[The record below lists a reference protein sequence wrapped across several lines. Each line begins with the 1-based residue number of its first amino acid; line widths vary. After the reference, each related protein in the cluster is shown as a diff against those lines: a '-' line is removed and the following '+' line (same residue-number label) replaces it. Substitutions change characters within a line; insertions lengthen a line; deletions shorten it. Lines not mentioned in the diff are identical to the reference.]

1 MRIRVVSSGIV
12 SGVFCLIALWFPW
25 YMVEPAGI
33 VPDWAYQKEAV
44 SFPDWLPTAVYAFC
58 GLTIFAFGWVAAR
71 WNWSKTWR
79 SSLLAGAGSGLIAGC
94 IIYDFIGAFRFGV
107 LGQEEILKVFYR
119 EVGETEG
126 LTLLV
131 DAISQTANMIY
142 VNFIFILFAAIVLGS
157 FGGLASSMDLEDVW
171 GRPPRETQ
179 GWLFRLPAY
188 SLSLTG
194 YLCLIVMIAALIIL
208 QESVTNVGL
217 ENGLTGVKVPPFFII
232 LLAFLGCVVMI
243 LPPIA
248 MTWGWG
254 IRAWKSA
261 GLWKW
266 LYGVWFAFTI
276 FIVGS
281 VVNNFV
287 RYSGA
292 GFILPMTGLYL
303 PLLAGFVIIVPFL
316 LGLFVGIINEPVE
329 LTGEKYRFSDWLG
342 YALTQGVLGGT
353 QLFMSITAY
362 GLALVLIA
370 IENIPHLTQV
380 GIVDL
385 TPGQQL
391 IQLFKTLS
399 GAAQGM
405 MIASAIGGWLF
416 GLIVLLFRKFL
427 KIKPVP
433 AANPDTTTFSA

>member
-1 MRIRVVSSGIV
+1 MRIRVVGSGIV
-12 SGVFCLIALWFPW
+12 AGVFCLIALWFPW
-25 YMVEPAGI
+25 YMIEPAGI
-33 VPDWAYQKEAV
+33 VPDWAYQNEAA
-44 SFPDWLPTAVYAFC
+44 SFPDWLPTAVYVFC
-58 GLTIFAFGWVAAR
+58 ALTIFAFGWVAAR

-142 VNFIFILFAAIVLGS
+142 LNFIFILFAATVLGGL
-157 FGGLASSMDLEDVW
+157 GGLASSMDLEDVW

-179 GWLFRLPAY
+179 GWLFRLPAFT
-188 SLSLTG
+188 LSLTG
-194 YLCLIVMIAALIIL
+194 YLCLIVMIAVLVIL
-208 QESVTNVGL
+208 QKSVTDVGI
-217 ENGLTGVKVPPFFII
+217 ENELTGVKMPPIFII
-232 LLAFLGCVVMI
+232 LVAFLGCIVMI

-248 MTWGWG
+248 ITWGWG
-254 IRAWKSA
+254 LRAWKSA

-292 GFILPMTGLYL
+292 GFILTTTGLYL
-303 PLLAGFVIIVPFL
+303 PLLAGVVIIVPLIFGFL
-316 LGLFVGIINEPVE
+316 VGFISEPAA
-329 LTGEKYRFSDWLG
+329 LIDEKYHFSDWLG
-342 YALTQGVLGGT
+342 YALAQGILGGT
-353 QLFMSITAY
+353 QMFMSITAY

-391 IQLFKTLS
+391 VQLFQTLS

-427 KIKPVP
+427 KIRPVHT
-433 AANPDTTTFSA
+433 ANADTIHP

>member
-1 MRIRVVSSGIV
+1 MRIRVVGSGIV
-12 SGVFCLIALWFPW
+12 AGVFCLIALWFPW
-25 YMVEPAGI
+25 YMIEPAGI
-33 VPDWAYQKEAV
+33 VPDWAYQNEAA
-44 SFPDWLPTAVYAFC
+44 SFPDWLPTAVYVFC
-58 GLTIFAFGWVAAR
+58 ALTIFAFGWVAAR

-142 VNFIFILFAAIVLGS
+142 LNFIFILFAATVLGGL
-157 FGGLASSMDLEDVW
+157 GGLASSMDLEDVW

-179 GWLFRLPAY
+179 GWLFRLPAFT
-188 SLSLTG
+188 LSLTG
-194 YLCLIVMIAALIIL
+194 YLCLIVMIAVLVIL
-208 QESVTNVGL
+208 QKSVTDVGI
-217 ENGLTGVKVPPFFII
+217 ENELTGVKMPPIFII
-232 LLAFLGCVVMI
+232 LVAFLGCIVMI

-248 MTWGWG
+248 ITWGWG
-254 IRAWKSA
+254 LRAWKSA

-292 GFILPMTGLYL
+292 GFILTTTGLYL
-303 PLLAGFVIIVPFL
+303 PLLAGVVIIVPLIFGFL
-316 LGLFVGIINEPVE
+316 VGFISEPAA
-329 LTGEKYRFSDWLG
+329 LIDEKYHFSDWLG
-342 YALTQGVLGGT
+342 YALAQGILGGT
-353 QLFMSITAY
+353 QMFMSITAY

-385 TPGQQL
+385 TPDQQL
-391 IQLFKTLS
+391 VQLFQTLS

-416 GLIVLLFRKFL
+416 GSIVLLFRKFL
-427 KIKPVP
+427 KIRPVHTP
-433 AANPDTTTFSA
+433 NDDTIHP

>member
-1 MRIRVVSSGIV
+1 MRIRVVGSGIV
-12 SGVFCLIALWFPW
+12 AGVFCLIALWFPW
-25 YMVEPAGI
+25 YMIEPAGI
-33 VPDWAYQKEAV
+33 VPDWAYQNEAA
-44 SFPDWLPTAVYAFC
+44 SFPDWLPTAIYVFC
-58 GLTIFAFGWVAAR
+58 ALTIFAFGWVAAR

-94 IIYDFIGAFRFGV
+94 IVYDFIGAFRFGV
-107 LGQEEILKVFYR
+107 LGQEEILKVFYW

-142 VNFIFILFAAIVLGS
+142 LNFIFILFAATVLGGL
-157 FGGLASSMDLEDVW
+157 GGLASSMDLEDVW

-179 GWLFRLPAY
+179 GWLFRLPAFT
-188 SLSLTG
+188 LSLTG
-194 YLCLIVMIAALIIL
+194 YLCLIVMIAVLVIL
-208 QESVTNVGL
+208 QKSVTDVGI
-217 ENGLTGVKVPPFFII
+217 ENELTGVKMPPIFII
-232 LLAFLGCVVMI
+232 LVAFWGCIVML

-287 RYSGA
+287 RYSRA
-292 GFILPMTGLYL
+292 GFILTTTGLYL
-303 PLLAGFVIIVPFL
+303 PLLAGVVIIVPLIFGFL
-316 LGLFVGIINEPVE
+316 VGFISEPVA
-329 LTGEKYRFSDWLG
+329 LTDEKYHFSDWLG
-342 YALTQGVLGGT
+342 YALTQGILGGT

-362 GLALVLIA
+362 ALALVLIA
-370 IENIPHLTQV
+370 IENIPHLTQS

-391 IQLFKTLS
+391 VQLFQILS

-427 KIKPVP
+427 KIRPVHT
-433 AANPDTTTFSA
+433 ANPDTIHP

>member
-1 MRIRVVSSGIV
+1 MRIRVVGSGIV
-12 SGVFCLIALWFPW
+12 AGVFCLIALWFPW
-25 YMVEPAGI
+25 YMIEPAGI
-33 VPDWAYQKEAV
+33 VPDWAYQNEAA
-44 SFPDWLPTAVYAFC
+44 SFPDWLPTAVYVFC
-58 GLTIFAFGWVAAR
+58 ALTIFAFGWVAAR

-142 VNFIFILFAAIVLGS
+142 LNFIFILFAATVLGGL
-157 FGGLASSMDLEDVW
+157 GGLASSMDLEDVW

-179 GWLFRLPAY
+179 GWLFRLPAFT
-188 SLSLTG
+188 LSLTG
-194 YLCLIVMIAALIIL
+194 YLCLIVMIAVLVIL
-208 QESVTNVGL
+208 QKSVTDVGI
-217 ENGLTGVKVPPFFII
+217 ENELTGVKMPPIFII
-232 LLAFLGCVVMI
+232 LVAFLGCIVMI

-248 MTWGWG
+248 ITWGWG
-254 IRAWKSA
+254 LRAWKSA

-292 GFILPMTGLYL
+292 GFILTMTGLYL
-303 PLLAGFVIIVPFL
+303 PLLAGVVIIVPLIFGFL
-316 LGLFVGIINEPVE
+316 VGFISEPAA
-329 LTGEKYRFSDWLG
+329 LIDEKYHFSDWLG
-342 YALTQGVLGGT
+342 YALAQGILGGT
-353 QLFMSITAY
+353 QMFMSITAY

-391 IQLFKTLS
+391 VQLFQTLS

-405 MIASAIGGWLF
+405 MIASAFGGWLF

-427 KIKPVP
+427 KIRPVHT
-433 AANPDTTTFSA
+433 ANADTIHP

>member
-1 MRIRVVSSGIV
+1 MRIRVVGSGIV
-12 SGVFCLIALWFPW
+12 AGVFCLIALWFPW
-25 YMVEPAGI
+25 YMIEPAGI
-33 VPDWAYQKEAV
+33 VPDWAYQNEAA
-44 SFPDWLPTAVYAFC
+44 SFPDWLPTAVYVFC
-58 GLTIFAFGWVAAR
+58 ALTIFAFGWVAAR

-94 IIYDFIGAFRFGV
+94 IVYDFIGAFRFGV

-142 VNFIFILFAAIVLGS
+142 LNFIFILFAATVLGGL
-157 FGGLASSMDLEDVW
+157 GGLASSMDLEDVW

-179 GWLFRLPAY
+179 GWLFRLPAFT
-188 SLSLTG
+188 LSLTG
-194 YLCLIVMIAALIIL
+194 YLCLIVMNAVLVIL
-208 QESVTNVGL
+208 QKSVTDVGI
-217 ENGLTGVKVPPFFII
+217 ENELTGVKMPPIFII
-232 LLAFLGCVVMI
+232 LVAFLGCIVMI

-248 MTWGWG
+248 ITWGWG
-254 IRAWKSA
+254 LRAWKSA

-292 GFILPMTGLYL
+292 GFILTMTGLYL
-303 PLLAGFVIIVPFL
+303 PLLAGVVIIVPLIFGFL
-316 LGLFVGIINEPVE
+316 VGFISEPAA
-329 LTGEKYRFSDWLG
+329 LIDEKYHFSDWLG
-342 YALTQGVLGGT
+342 YALAQGILGGT
-353 QLFMSITAY
+353 QMFMSITAY

-385 TPGQQL
+385 TPDQQL
-391 IQLFKTLS
+391 VQLFQTLS

-427 KIKPVP
+427 KIRPVHT
-433 AANPDTTTFSA
+433 ANADTIHP